1 MPACRGYVSALTD
14 AAKVVTEQAAQI
26 ARRRIFTNFLD
37 GDAVVDQKSS
47 SASSSSVSARIRA
60 LRDALGIARI

>member
-1 MPACRGYVSALTD
+1 MASMPGCRGYVSALTD

-37 GDAVVDQKSS
+37 VTPLWIN
-47 SASSSSVSARIRA
+47 RC
-60 LRDALGIARI
+60 

>member
-37 GDAVVDQKSS
+37 GDAVVDQLVLT
-47 SASSSSVSARIRA
+47 AS
-60 LRDALGIARI
+60 